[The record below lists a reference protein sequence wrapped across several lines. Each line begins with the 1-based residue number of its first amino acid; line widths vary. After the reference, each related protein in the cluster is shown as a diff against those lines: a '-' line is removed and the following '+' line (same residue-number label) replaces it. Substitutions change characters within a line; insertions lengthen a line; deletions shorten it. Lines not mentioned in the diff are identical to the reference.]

1 MKTKFSALLGT
12 ALLTGLASTLIT
24 APAQAASVSC
34 SVSNVKLGGV
44 NATACA
50 GPFSGNDTGNGAPLE
65 TKLDNGLFASY
76 VGAGDWSLVGKSD
89 GGAFTAVANADTKN
103 NDGDGSLN
111 LTSLKNNLSSSF
123 VISLKASN
131 SYSAYLFQ
139 SYDFSKGLQG
149 IYDTIGVSQNG
160 QGKAQGLSHA
170 SVFKLN
176 VVAPPPE
183 KKIPE
188 PATMMGLG
196 VVASAMLIR
205 RRKSN

>member
-12 ALLTGLASTLIT
+12 ALLTGLASTIIT

-65 TKLDNGLFASY
+65 TQLDNGLFASY
-76 VGAGDWSLVGKSD
+76 VGAGNWSLVGKSD
-89 GGAFTAVANADTKN
+89 SGDFTA
-103 NDGDGSLN
+103 GSNSNGNFN
-111 LTSLKNNLSSSF
+111 LTNIASDLMSGPF
-123 VISLKASN
+123 VVSLKASTK
-131 SYSAYLFQ
+131 YSAYLFKD
-139 SYDFSKGLQG
+139 YDFATKGWAGL
-149 IYDTIGVSQNG
+149 YNTIGVSTNNRG
-160 QGKAQGLSHA
+160 IAQGLSHA

-176 VVAPPPE
+176 VVKPPVE